1 MSAETTRVDPHP
13 PVAVGHPANPALQRV
28 IVSVGDH
35 TVGADLH
42 LLAADSRP
50 PVVFIHGIMASLGLA
65 AELFAAPDRESWI
78 ALSLP
83 GHHPGGFSPGL
94 RPGAIDAALFG
105 EIVESALERLVG
117 GRRVIAVG
125 WSAGGFAAVNLAIRH
140 PRRVAAVASLAG
152 FASGRLTGII
162 GWMQWLAGQP
172 GGREILRRLLAAGGR
187 LPALHD
193 AIVRLCAADRAAGA
207 ALSAPVL
214 SSMRRDFAR
223 HDPAAIAMLL
233 AALPAIDIG
242 DRLAEVRVPTWVAA
256 GGRDP
261 IVPLAQTLRLARGIP
276 GAELRVYEPGGHLFF
291 SEWPGF
297 RADFTAWRESLP
309 AAGGGAP

>member
-1 MSAETTRVDPHP
+1 MDPHP

-42 LLAADSRP
+42 MLAADSRP

-105 EIVESALERLVG
+105 DLVESALERLVG

-172 GGREILRRLLAAGGR
+172 GAGRSSGARWR
-187 LPALHD
+187 
-193 AIVRLCAADRAAGA
+193 RAAACRHCTTPSSG
-207 ALSAPVL
+207 SAPPTGQPAPR
-214 SSMRRDFAR
+214 SRRRCSRACDATS
-223 HDPAAIAMLL
+223 PATTRRPSRCCSPRCPRSTSATGWRRS
-233 AALPAIDIG
+233 AL
-242 DRLAEVRVPTWVAA
+242 PTWVAA